1 MSVLIIAGLNYTTG
15 HSTRTGSDYTIRE
28 VTILMPGESRSF
40 PNRSV
45 QEIGLRPVNLSCS
58 EQAFQSLLAIFREK
72 YKGLP
77 VPVDCETSMNAEGK
91 TSIASV
97 KQ

>member
-1 MSVLIIAGLNYTTG
+1 MSVLIIAGLTNTSG
-15 HSTRTGSDYTIRE
+15 HSTRTGSDYSIRE
-28 VTILMPGESRSF
+28 VTILMPGENRTY

-45 QEIGLRPVNLSCS
+45 LETGLRPVNLSCS
-58 EQAFQSLLAIFREK
+58 EQAFQSLQSIFREK
-72 YKGLP
+72 FKGLP